1 MEWFLVLLTFFG
13 ALLAL
18 MLTGINVFVAFL
30 IINLTATGLLIGER
44 GFGLFINSV
53 ADSTSN
59 GSYATIPLFI
69 LMGEILFR
77 SGSVDVLFDSVD
89 RLVGR
94 VRGRLYAVVIVIAT
108 IFGALSGAAVAV
120 SAMLGRSAM
129 PNMAARGYSPKM
141 SATVIL
147 AGASLAPIIPPS
159 LLAIIIGSLADVSI
173 SGLLI
178 AGIVPGIIVSLMTGT
193 YVILSVM
200 RDPTLAPPDTPPD
213 DTTSGGAAAR
223 GSALGA
229 VIRMVPFM
237 FIIFMVMG
245 MIMLGIATPGESAAT
260 GVIGATLVAMLYRRA
275 SLGMLLQALTSA
287 TRLSVMI
294 MVIVASSTLFSQL
307 VAFTG
312 ASQALVGWATDL
324 GLPPMTMFVVLM
336 ALPLILC
343 MFIDQIAFLLM
354 AVPLYDPLVHALGYD
369 PIWFWT
375 IFLVNLTVGGVTPP
389 FGYTLFALSAAAPNL
404 STAQVFRA
412 SYPVVVIFLAAMTLF
427 ALVPPLVTWLPGML

>member
-1 MEWFLVLLTFFG
+1 MDWVIILLSFFS
-13 ALLAL
+13 ALLLL
-18 MLTGINVFVAFL
+18 MLTGINVFIAFL
-30 IINLTATGLLIGER
+30 TVNLTATAILIGER
-44 GFGLFINSV
+44 GFGLFVNSV
-53 ADSTSN
+53 TDSISN

-89 RLVGR
+89 RLVGK

-129 PNMAARGYSPKM
+129 PTMEARGYSPRL

-173 SGLLI
+173 AGLLI
-178 AGIVPGIIVSLMTGT
+178 AGIIPGIIISIMTGS
-193 YVILSVM
+193 YVAASVM
-200 RDPTLAPPDTPPD
+200 RNPALAPADTED
-213 DTTSGGAAAR
+213 EDEDR

-229 VIRMVPFM
+229 LLRMIPFM

-245 MIMLGIATPGESAAT
+245 MIMLGVATPGESAAT
-260 GVIGATLVAMLYRRA
+260 GVVGSILVAILYKRA
-275 SLGMLLQALTSA
+275 SVEMLISALTSA

-312 ASQALVGWATDL
+312 ASRALVAWATEL
-324 GLPPMTMFVVLM
+324 GLSPMVMFFILM
-336 ALPLILC
+336 ALPLVLC

-354 AVPLYDPLVHALGYD
+354 AVPLYEPLVAALGYD

-375 IFLVNLTVGGVTPP
+375 IFLINLTVGGVTPP
-389 FGYTLFALSAAAPNL
+389 FGYTLFALSAAAPNI
-404 STAQVFRA
+404 SVAQVFRA
-412 SYPVVVIFLAAMTLF
+412 SYPVLVIFLFAMLLLTF
-427 ALVPPLVTWLPGML
+427 VPEIVTWLPSVI

>member
-1 MEWFLVLLTFFG
+1 MDWIIILVSFFS
-13 ALLAL
+13 ALLLL
-18 MLTGINVFVAFL
+18 MLTGINVFIAFL
-30 IINLTATGLLIGER
+30 AVNLTATALLIGER
-44 GFGLFINSV
+44 GFGLFVNSV
-53 ADSTSN
+53 TDSTSN

-89 RLVGR
+89 RLVGKI
-94 VRGRLYAVVIVIAT
+94 RGRLYAVVIVIAT

-129 PNMAARGYSPKM
+129 PTMEARGYSPRL

-173 SGLLI
+173 AGLLI
-178 AGIVPGIIVSLMTGT
+178 AGIVPGIIISIMTGA
-193 YVILSVM
+193 YVTASVISN
-200 RDPTLAPPDTPPD
+200 PALAPTDSDETD
-213 DTTSGGAAAR
+213 DPR

-229 VIRMVPFM
+229 MLRMFPFM

-260 GVIGATLVAMLYRRA
+260 GVVGSILVAMLYKRA
-275 SLGMLLQALTSA
+275 SFSMLRTALISA

-312 ASQALVGWATDL
+312 ASRALVAWATDL
-324 GLPPMTMFVVLM
+324 GLSPMAMFFILM
-336 ALPLILC
+336 ALPFVLC

-354 AVPLYDPLVHALGYD
+354 AVPLYEPLVTALGYD

-375 IFLVNLTVGGVTPP
+375 IFLINLTVGGVTPP

-404 STAQVFRA
+404 SVGQVFRA
-412 SYPVVVIFLAAMTLF
+412 SYPVVAIFLLAMLLLT
-427 ALVPPLVTWLPGML
+427 LVPGLVTWLPGII

>member
-1 MEWFLVLLTFFG
+1 MDWVIILLSFFC
-13 ALLAL
+13 ALLFL
-18 MLTGINVFVAFL
+18 MLTGINVFIAFL
-30 IINLTATGLLIGER
+30 TVNLTATALLIGER
-44 GFGLFINSV
+44 GFGLFVNSV
-53 ADSTSN
+53 TDSISN

-89 RLVGR
+89 RLVGKI
-94 VRGRLYAVVIVIAT
+94 RGRLYAVVIVIAT

-129 PNMAARGYSPKM
+129 PTMEARGYSPRL

-173 SGLLI
+173 AGLLI
-178 AGIVPGIIVSLMTGT
+178 AGIIPGIIISIMTGS
-193 YVILSVM
+193 YVAASIM
-200 RDPTLAPPDTPPD
+200 RNPSLAPADTED
-213 DTTSGGAAAR
+213 EEDR
-223 GSALGA
+223 GSAIGA
-229 VIRMVPFM
+229 LLRMIPFM

-260 GVIGATLVAMLYRRA
+260 GVVGSILVAVLYKRA
-275 SLGMLLQALTSA
+275 SVEMLISALTSA

-312 ASQALVGWATDL
+312 ASRAMVAWATEL
-324 GLPPMTMFVVLM
+324 GLSPMVMFFILM
-336 ALPLILC
+336 ALPLVLC

-354 AVPLYDPLVHALGYD
+354 AVPLYEPLVSALGYD

-375 IFLVNLTVGGVTPP
+375 IFLINLTVGGVTPP

-404 STAQVFRA
+404 SVAQVFRA
-412 SYPVVVIFLAAMTLF
+412 SYPVLVIFLLAMLLLTF
-427 ALVPPLVTWLPGML
+427 VPGIVTWLPSVI

>member
-1 MEWFLVLLTFFG
+1 MDWIIILVSFFS
-13 ALLAL
+13 ALLLL
-18 MLTGINVFVAFL
+18 MLTGINVFIAFL
-30 IINLTATGLLIGER
+30 AVNLTATALLIGER
-44 GFGLFINSV
+44 GFGLFVNSV
-53 ADSTSN
+53 TDSTSN

-89 RLVGR
+89 RLVGKI
-94 VRGRLYAVVIVIAT
+94 RGRLYAVVIVIAT

-129 PNMAARGYSPKM
+129 PTMEARGYSPRL

-173 SGLLI
+173 AGLLI
-178 AGIVPGIIVSLMTGT
+178 AGIVPGIIISIMTGT
-193 YVILSVM
+193 YVTASVI
-200 RDPTLAPPDTPPD
+200 RNPALAPTDSDETD
-213 DTTSGGAAAR
+213 DPR

-229 VIRMVPFM
+229 MLRMFPFM

-260 GVIGATLVAMLYRRA
+260 GVVGSILVAMLYKRA
-275 SLGMLLQALTSA
+275 SFSMLRTALISA

-312 ASQALVGWATDL
+312 ASRALVAWATDL
-324 GLPPMTMFVVLM
+324 GLSPMAMFFILM
-336 ALPLILC
+336 ALPFVLC

-354 AVPLYDPLVHALGYD
+354 AVPLYEPLVTALGYD

-375 IFLVNLTVGGVTPP
+375 IFLINLTVGGVTPP

-404 STAQVFRA
+404 SVGQVFRA
-412 SYPVVVIFLAAMTLF
+412 SYPVVAIFLLAMLLLT
-427 ALVPPLVTWLPGML
+427 LVPSLVTWLPGII

>member
-1 MEWFLVLLTFFG
+1 MEWALILLTFFS
-13 ALLAL
+13 ALLLL

-30 IINLTATGLLIGER
+30 TVNLTATALLIGER
-44 GFGLFINSV
+44 GFGLFVNSV
-53 ADSTSN
+53 TDSVSN
-59 GSYATIPLFI
+59 GGYATIPLFI

-108 IFGALSGAAVAV
+108 IFGALSGTAVAV

-129 PNMAARGYSPKM
+129 PTMEARGYSPRL

-173 SGLLI
+173 AGLLI
-178 AGIVPGIIVSLMTGT
+178 AGIIPGIIISIMTGA
-193 YVILSVM
+193 YVTTSVM
-200 RDPTLAPPDTPPD
+200 RNPELAPPHSD
-213 DTTSGGAAAR
+213 DDEKDR

-229 VIRMVPFM
+229 VLRMMPFM

-260 GVIGATLVAMLYRRA
+260 GVVGSVLVAILYKRA
-275 SLGMLLQALTSA
+275 SAQMLISALASA

-312 ASQALVGWATDL
+312 ASRALVAWATDL
-324 GLPPMTMFVVLM
+324 GLSPMVMFFILM
-336 ALPLILC
+336 ALPLVLC

-354 AVPLYDPLVHALGYD
+354 AVPLYEPLVSALGYD

-375 IFLVNLTVGGVTPP
+375 IFLINLTVGGVTPP
-389 FGYTLFALSAAAPNL
+389 FGYTLFALSAAAPNI
-404 STAQVFRA
+404 SVGQVFRA
-412 SYPVVVIFLAAMTLF
+412 SYPVLVIFLLAMLLLTF
-427 ALVPPLVTWLPGML
+427 VPGIVTWLPSVI

>member
-1 MEWFLVLLTFFG
+1 MDWALILLCFFG
-13 ALLAL
+13 ALLFL
-18 MLTGINVFVAFL
+18 MSTGMNVFVAFL
-30 IINLTATGLLIGER
+30 VVNLTATALLIGGR
-44 GFGLFINSV
+44 GFGLFVNSV
-53 ADSTSN
+53 TDSISN

-89 RLVGR
+89 RLIGR
-94 VRGRLYAVVIVIAT
+94 IRGRLYAVVIVIAT

-129 PNMAARGYSPKM
+129 PNMEARGYNPRL

-159 LLAIIIGSLADVSI
+159 LLAIIVGSLADVSI
-173 SGLLI
+173 AGLLI
-178 AGIVPGIIVSLMTGT
+178 AGIIPGIIISMMTGT
-193 YVILSVM
+193 YVAASVI
-200 RDPTLAPPDTPPD
+200 RNPSLAPPNVEED
-213 DTTSGGAAAR
+213 DADR

-229 VIRMVPFM
+229 VIRMIPFM

-260 GVIGATLVAMLYRRA
+260 GVVGSILVAMLYKRA
-275 SLGMLLQALTSA
+275 STSMLLEALASA

-294 MVIVASSTLFSQL
+294 MIIVASSTLFSQL

-312 ASQALVGWATDL
+312 ASRALVAWSTEL
-324 GLPPMTMFVVLM
+324 GVSPMVMFIILM
-336 ALPLILC
+336 ALPLFLC

-354 AVPLYDPLVHALGYD
+354 AVPLYEPLVKAMEYD

-375 IFLVNLTVGGVTPP
+375 IFLINLTVGGVTPP
-389 FGYTLFALSAAAPNL
+389 FGYTLFALSAAAPNI
-404 STAQVFRA
+404 SVAQVFRA
-412 SYPVVVIFLAAMTLF
+412 SVPVLVIFLLAMVLLTV
-427 ALVPPLVTWLPGML
+427 VPDLVTWLPGVI

>member
-1 MEWFLVLLTFFG
+1 MDWILDLAAFFG
-13 ALLAL
+13 ALLFL
-18 MLTGINVFVAFL
+18 MMTGINVFVAFL
-30 IINLTATGLLIGER
+30 IVNLTATALLIGER
-44 GFGLFINSV
+44 GFGLFVNSV
-53 ADSTSN
+53 ADSVTN
-59 GSYATIPLFI
+59 GGYATIPLFI

-129 PNMAARGYSPKM
+129 PNMEARGYSRRM

-159 LLAIIIGSLADVSI
+159 LLAIIVGSLADVSI
-173 SGLLI
+173 AGLLV
-178 AGIVPGIIVSLMTGT
+178 AGIVPGIIISLMTAG
-193 YVILSVM
+193 YVALSVM
-200 RDPTLAPPDTPPD
+200 RDPSLAPEDSAGD
-213 DTTSGGAAAR
+213 DAPQ

-229 VIRMVPFM
+229 VLRMIPFM

-260 GVIGATLVAMLYRRA
+260 GVLGSILVAMLYRRA
-275 SLGMLLQALTSA
+275 SFAMLGGAIASA

-312 ASQALVGWATDL
+312 ASRAMVTWAGEL
-324 GLPPMTMFVVLM
+324 GLPPMAMFWILM

-354 AVPLYDPLVHALGYD
+354 AVPLYEPLVHALGFD

-404 STAQVFRA
+404 SVAEVFRA
-412 SYPVVVIFLAAMTLF
+412 SYPVLAIFLLAIVLLS
-427 ALVPPLVTWLPGML
+427 LVPGLATWLPGIL

>member
-1 MEWFLVLLTFFG
+1 MDWIIILVSFFS
-13 ALLAL
+13 ALLLL
-18 MLTGINVFVAFL
+18 MLTGINVFIAFL
-30 IINLTATGLLIGER
+30 AVNLTATALLIGER
-44 GFGLFINSV
+44 GFGLFVNSV
-53 ADSTSN
+53 TDSTSN

-89 RLVGR
+89 RLVGKI
-94 VRGRLYAVVIVIAT
+94 RGRLYAVVIVIAT

-129 PNMAARGYSPKM
+129 PTMEARGYSPRL

-173 SGLLI
+173 AGLLI
-178 AGIVPGIIVSLMTGT
+178 AGIVPGIIISIMTGA
-193 YVILSVM
+193 YVTASVI
-200 RDPTLAPPDTPPD
+200 RNPALAPTDSDETDHP
-213 DTTSGGAAAR
+213 R

-229 VIRMVPFM
+229 MLRMFPFM

-260 GVIGATLVAMLYRRA
+260 GVVGSILVAMLYKRA
-275 SLGMLLQALTSA
+275 SFSMLRTALISA

-312 ASQALVGWATDL
+312 ASRALVAWATDL
-324 GLPPMTMFVVLM
+324 GLSPMAMFFILM
-336 ALPLILC
+336 ALPFVLC

-354 AVPLYDPLVHALGYD
+354 AVPLYEPLVTALGYD

-375 IFLVNLTVGGVTPP
+375 IFLINLTVGGVTPP

-404 STAQVFRA
+404 SVGQVFRA
-412 SYPVVVIFLAAMTLF
+412 SYPVVAIFLLAMLLLT
-427 ALVPPLVTWLPGML
+427 LVPGLVTWLPGII

>member
-1 MEWFLVLLTFFG
+1 MEWALILLTFFS
-13 ALLAL
+13 ALLLL

-30 IINLTATGLLIGER
+30 TVNLTATALLIGER
-44 GFGLFINSV
+44 GFGLFVNSV
-53 ADSTSN
+53 TDSVSN
-59 GSYATIPLFI
+59 GGYATIPLFI

-108 IFGALSGAAVAV
+108 IFGALSGTAVAV

-129 PNMAARGYSPKM
+129 PTMEARGYSPRL

-173 SGLLI
+173 AGLLI
-178 AGIVPGIIVSLMTGT
+178 AGIIPGIIISIMTGA
-193 YVILSVM
+193 YVTTSVM
-200 RDPTLAPPDTPPD
+200 RNPELAPPHSDND
-213 DTTSGGAAAR
+213 EKDR

-229 VIRMVPFM
+229 VLRMMPFM

-260 GVIGATLVAMLYRRA
+260 GVVGSVLVAILYKRA
-275 SLGMLLQALTSA
+275 SAQMLISALASA

-312 ASQALVGWATDL
+312 ASRALVAWATDL
-324 GLPPMTMFVVLM
+324 GLSPMVMFFILM
-336 ALPLILC
+336 ALPLVLC

-354 AVPLYDPLVHALGYD
+354 AVPLYEPLVSALGYD

-375 IFLVNLTVGGVTPP
+375 IFLINLTVGGVTPP
-389 FGYTLFALSAAAPNL
+389 FGYTLFALSAAAPNI
-404 STAQVFRA
+404 SVGQVFRA
-412 SYPVVVIFLAAMTLF
+412 SYPVLVIFLLAMLLLTF
-427 ALVPPLVTWLPGML
+427 VPGIVTWLPSVI

>member
-1 MEWFLVLLTFFG
+1 MDWALILLSFFS
-13 ALLAL
+13 ALLLL
-18 MLTGINVFVAFL
+18 MLTGINVFIAFL
-30 IINLTATGLLIGER
+30 AVNLTATALLIGER
-44 GFGLFINSV
+44 GFGLFVNSV
-53 ADSTSN
+53 TDSISN

-89 RLVGR
+89 RLVGK

-129 PNMAARGYSPKM
+129 PTMEARGYSPRL

-173 SGLLI
+173 AGLLI
-178 AGIVPGIIVSLMTGT
+178 AGIIPGIVISIMTGV
-193 YVILSVM
+193 YVTTSVM
-200 RDPTLAPPDTPPD
+200 RNPGLAPD
-213 DTTSGGAAAR
+213 DSEEEEQDR
-223 GSALGA
+223 GSVLGA
-229 VIRMVPFM
+229 LLRMVPFM

-260 GVIGATLVAMLYRRA
+260 GVVGSVLVAMLYKRA
-275 SLGMLLQALTSA
+275 SAGMLLAALTSA

-312 ASQALVGWATDL
+312 ASRALVAWATEL
-324 GLPPMTMFVVLM
+324 GLSPMVMFFILM
-336 ALPLILC
+336 ALPLVLC

-354 AVPLYDPLVHALGYD
+354 AVPLYEPLVAALGYD

-375 IFLVNLTVGGVTPP
+375 IFLINLTVGGVTPP
-389 FGYTLFALSAAAPNL
+389 FGYTLFALSAAAPNI
-404 STAQVFRA
+404 SVGQVFRA
-412 SYPVVVIFLAAMTLF
+412 SYPVLVIFLLAMLLMTF
-427 ALVPPLVTWLPGML
+427 VPGIVTWLPSVL

>member
-1 MEWFLVLLTFFG
+1 MDWALILLSFFG
-13 ALLAL
+13 ALLLL
-18 MLTGINVFVAFL
+18 MSTGINVFVAFL
-30 IINLTATGLLIGER
+30 LVNLSATVILIGER
-44 GFGLFINSV
+44 GFGLFVNSV
-53 ADSTSN
+53 TDSISN

-89 RLVGR
+89 RLIGKI
-94 VRGRLYAVVIVIAT
+94 RGRLYAVVIVIAT

-129 PNMAARGYSPKM
+129 PNMEARGYNPRL

-159 LLAIIIGSLADVSI
+159 LLAIIVGSLADVSI
-173 SGLLI
+173 AGLLI
-178 AGIVPGIIVSLMTGT
+178 AGIVPGIIISIMTAG
-193 YVILSVM
+193 YVAVSVM
-200 RDPTLAPPDTPPD
+200 KNPALAPPDNEED
-213 DTTSGGAAAR
+213 DCDRS
-223 GSALGA
+223 SAFVAIL
-229 VIRMVPFM
+229 RMIPFM

-260 GVIGATLVAMLYRRA
+260 GVVGAILVAMLYKRA
-275 SLGMLLQALTSA
+275 NAEMLLEALFSA

-294 MVIVASSTLFSQL
+294 MIIVASSTLFSQL

-312 ASQALVGWATDL
+312 ASRALVAWSTEL
-324 GLPPMTMFVVLM
+324 GVSPMVMFVILM
-336 ALPLILC
+336 ALPLFLC

-354 AVPLYDPLVHALGYD
+354 AVPLYEPLVAAMGYD

-375 IFLVNLTVGGVTPP
+375 IFLINLTVGGVTPP
-389 FGYTLFALSAAAPNL
+389 FGYTLFALSAAAPNV
-404 STAQVFRA
+404 TVAQVFRA
-412 SYPVVVIFLAAMTLF
+412 SVPVLVIFLLAMVLLTI
-427 ALVPPLVTWLPGML
+427 VPDLVTWLPGVI

>member
-1 MEWFLVLLTFFG
+1 MDWIIILASFFS
-13 ALLAL
+13 ALLLL
-18 MLTGINVFVAFL
+18 MLTGINVFIAFL
-30 IINLTATGLLIGER
+30 AVNLTATALLIGER
-44 GFGLFINSV
+44 GFGLFVNSV
-53 ADSTSN
+53 TDSTSN

-89 RLVGR
+89 RLIGKM
-94 VRGRLYAVVIVIAT
+94 RGRLYAVVIVIAT

-129 PNMAARGYSPKM
+129 PTMEARGYSPRL

-173 SGLLI
+173 AGLLI
-178 AGIVPGIIVSLMTGT
+178 AGIVPGIIISIMTGA
-193 YVILSVM
+193 YVTASVISN
-200 RDPTLAPPDTPPD
+200 PSLAPANSNETD
-213 DTTSGGAAAR
+213 DHR
-223 GSALGA
+223 GSAFGA
-229 VIRMVPFM
+229 ILRMFPFM

-260 GVIGATLVAMLYRRA
+260 GVVGSILVAMLYKRA
-275 SLGMLLQALTSA
+275 SFSMLRTALISA

-312 ASQALVGWATDL
+312 ASRALVAWATDL
-324 GLPPMTMFVVLM
+324 GLSPMAMFFILM
-336 ALPLILC
+336 ALPFVLC

-354 AVPLYDPLVHALGYD
+354 AVPLYEPLVTALGYD

-375 IFLVNLTVGGVTPP
+375 IFLINLTVGGVTPP

-404 STAQVFRA
+404 SVGQVFRA
-412 SYPVVVIFLAAMTLF
+412 SYPVVAIFLLAMLLLT
-427 ALVPPLVTWLPGML
+427 LVPGLVTWLPGII

>member
-1 MEWFLVLLTFFG
+1 MEWYLILAAFFG

-30 IINLTATGLLIGER
+30 LVNLTATVLLIGER
-44 GFGLFINSV
+44 GFGLFVNSV
-53 ADSTSN
+53 TDSISN

-89 RLVGR
+89 RLIGK

-129 PNMAARGYSPKM
+129 PNMEARGYSPRL

-159 LLAIIIGSLADVSI
+159 LLAIIVGSLADVSI
-173 SGLLI
+173 AGLLV
-178 AGIVPGIIVSLMTGT
+178 AGIVPGIIISVMTGI
-193 YVILSVM
+193 YVAGAIL
-200 RDPTLAPPDTPPD
+200 RRPELAPPAP
-213 DTTSGGAAAR
+213 SGEMEGAR
-223 GSALGA
+223 GSAGGA
-229 VIRMVPFM
+229 LLRMAPFM

-260 GVIGATLVAMLYRRA
+260 GVLGAILVAMLYRRA
-275 SLGMLLQALTSA
+275 SGGMLVAALTSA

-312 ASQALVGWATDL
+312 ASRAMVSWATDL
-324 GLPPMTMFVVLM
+324 GVSPMGMFVILM
-336 ALPLILC
+336 ALPLFLC

-354 AVPLYDPLVHALGYD
+354 AVPLYEPLVAAMGYD

-375 IFLVNLTVGGVTPP
+375 IFLINLTVGGVTPP
-389 FGYTLFALSAAAPNL
+389 FGYTLFALSAAAPNI
-404 STAQVFRA
+404 SVGQVFRA
-412 SYPVVVIFLAAMTLF
+412 SYPVLVIFLLAMVLL
-427 ALVPPLVTWLPGML
+427 AVVPGLVTWLPGVI

>member
-1 MEWFLVLLTFFG
+1 MEWALILLTFFS
-13 ALLAL
+13 ALLLL

-30 IINLTATGLLIGER
+30 TVNLTATALLIGER
-44 GFGLFINSV
+44 GFGLFVNSV
-53 ADSTSN
+53 TDSVSN
-59 GSYATIPLFI
+59 GGYATIPLFI

-108 IFGALSGAAVAV
+108 IFGALSGTAVAV

-129 PNMAARGYSPKM
+129 PTMEARGYSPRL

-173 SGLLI
+173 AGLLI
-178 AGIVPGIIVSLMTGT
+178 AGIIPGIIISIMTGA
-193 YVILSVM
+193 YVTTSVM
-200 RDPTLAPPDTPPD
+200 RNPELAPPQSD
-213 DTTSGGAAAR
+213 DDEKDR

-229 VIRMVPFM
+229 VLRMMPFM

-260 GVIGATLVAMLYRRA
+260 GVVGSVLVAILYKRA
-275 SLGMLLQALTSA
+275 SAQMLISALASA

-312 ASQALVGWATDL
+312 ASRALVAWATDL
-324 GLPPMTMFVVLM
+324 GLSPMVMFFILM
-336 ALPLILC
+336 ALPLVLC

-354 AVPLYDPLVHALGYD
+354 AVPLYEPLVSALGYD

-375 IFLVNLTVGGVTPP
+375 IFLINLTVGGVTPP
-389 FGYTLFALSAAAPNL
+389 FGYTLFALSAAAPNI
-404 STAQVFRA
+404 SVGQVFRA
-412 SYPVVVIFLAAMTLF
+412 SYPVLVIFLLAMLLLTF
-427 ALVPPLVTWLPGML
+427 VPGIVTWLPSVI

>member
-1 MEWFLVLLTFFG
+1 MEWVLILVSFFS
-13 ALLAL
+13 ALLLL
-18 MLTGINVFVAFL
+18 MTTGINVFIAFL
-30 IINLTATGLLIGER
+30 IVNLSATAILIGER
-44 GFGLFINSV
+44 GFGLFVNSV
-53 ADSTSN
+53 SDSITN
-59 GSYATIPLFI
+59 GSYVTIPLFI

-89 RLVGR
+89 RVIGR
-94 VRGRLYAVVIVIAT
+94 IRGRLYAVVIVIAT

-120 SAMLGRSAM
+120 AAMLGRSAM
-129 PNMAARGYSPKM
+129 PNMEARGYSPRM

-159 LLAIIIGSLADVSI
+159 LLAIIVGSLADVSI

-178 AGIVPGIIVSLMTGT
+178 AGIVPGVIISIMTGT
-193 YVILSVM
+193 YVTLAVM
-200 RDPTLAPPDTPPD
+200 RDPSLAPPDVD
-213 DTTSGGAAAR
+213 DDEETDR

-229 VIRMVPFM
+229 FARMIPFL

-260 GVIGATLVAMLYRRA
+260 GVVGSILVAILYKKA
-275 SLGMLLQALTSA
+275 SFQMIGEALKSA

-294 MVIVASSTLFSQL
+294 MIIVASSTLFSQL

-312 ASQALVGWATDL
+312 ASRALVAWATEL
-324 GLPPMTMFVVLM
+324 GLPPLIMFFILM
-336 ALPLILC
+336 ALPLVLC

-354 AVPLYDPLVHALGYD
+354 AVPLYEPLVGALGFD

-375 IFLVNLTVGGVTPP
+375 IFLINLTVGGVTPP
-389 FGYTLFALSAAAPNL
+389 FGYTLFALSAAAPNI
-404 STAQVFRA
+404 SVSSVFRA
-412 SYPVVVIFLAAMTLF
+412 SYPVILIFLLAMLLLTF
-427 ALVPPLVTWLPGML
+427 VPELTTWLPGLI

>member
-1 MEWFLVLLTFFG
+1 MDWLIILLTFFS

-18 MLTGINVFVAFL
+18 MLTGINVFIAFL
-30 IINLTATGLLIGER
+30 AVNLTATALLIGER

-53 ADSTSN
+53 TDSISN

-94 VRGRLYAVVIVIAT
+94 IRGRLYAVVIVIAT

-129 PNMAARGYSPKM
+129 PTMEARGYSPRL

-173 SGLLI
+173 AGLLI
-178 AGIVPGIIVSLMTGT
+178 AGIIPGIIISLMTGT
-193 YVILSVM
+193 YVTVSVM
-200 RDPTLAPPDTPPD
+200 RNHDLAPADTHDPEKD
-213 DTTSGGAAAR
+213 R
-223 GSALGA
+223 GSVLRALL
-229 VIRMVPFM
+229 RMIPFM

-260 GVIGATLVAMLYRRA
+260 GVVGSIFVAILYKRA
-275 SLGMLLQALTSA
+275 STKMLLAALTSA

-312 ASQALVGWATDL
+312 ASRELVAWATEL
-324 GLPPMTMFVVLM
+324 GLSPMVMFFILM
-336 ALPLILC
+336 ALPLVLC

-354 AVPLYDPLVHALGYD
+354 AVPLYEPLVAALGYD

-375 IFLVNLTVGGVTPP
+375 IFLINLTVGGVTPP
-389 FGYTLFALSAAAPNL
+389 FGYTLFALSAAAPNI
-404 STAQVFRA
+404 TVAQVFRA
-412 SYPVVVIFLAAMTLF
+412 SYPVLVIFLLAMLLLTF
-427 ALVPPLVTWLPGML
+427 VPGIVTWLPSVI

>member
-1 MEWFLVLLTFFG
+1 MEWILILVNFFS
-13 ALLAL
+13 ALLFL
-18 MLTGINVFVAFL
+18 MVTGINVFIAFL
-30 IINLTATGLLIGER
+30 IVNLSATAILIGQR
-44 GFGLFINSV
+44 GFGLFVNSV
-53 ADSTSN
+53 SDSVTN
-59 GSYATIPLFI
+59 GSYVTIPLFI

-94 VRGRLYAVVIVIAT
+94 IRGRLYAVVIVIAT

-120 SAMLGRSAM
+120 AAMLGRSAM
-129 PNMAARGYSPKM
+129 PNMEARGYSPRM

-159 LLAIIIGSLADVSI
+159 LLAIIVGSLADVSI

-178 AGIVPGIIVSLMTGT
+178 AGIVPGIIISVMTGL
-193 YVILSVM
+193 YVIVSVI
-200 RDPTLAPPDTPPD
+200 RDPSLVPLDVEEDMTKD
-213 DTTSGGAAAR
+213 R
-223 GSALGA
+223 GSVLGA
-229 VIRMVPFM
+229 FVRMVPFM

-260 GVIGATLVAMLYRRA
+260 GVVGSILVAILYKRA
-275 SLGMLLQALTSA
+275 SFSMLLAALQSA

-294 MVIVASSTLFSQL
+294 MIIVASSTLFSQL

-312 ASQALVGWATDL
+312 ASRALVAWATEL
-324 GLPPMTMFVVLM
+324 GLSPMTMFFILM
-336 ALPLILC
+336 ALPLVLC

-354 AVPLYDPLVHALGYD
+354 AVPLYEPLVGALGFD

-375 IFLVNLTVGGVTPP
+375 IFLINLTVGGVTPP
-389 FGYTLFALSAAAPNL
+389 FGYTLFALSAAAPNI
-404 STAQVFRA
+404 SVSSVFRA
-412 SYPVVVIFLAAMTLF
+412 SYPVIVIFLFAMLLLTF
-427 ALVPPLVTWLPGML
+427 VPELTTWLPGFI

>member
-1 MEWFLVLLTFFG
+1 MEWALILLTFFS
-13 ALLAL
+13 ALLLL

-30 IINLTATGLLIGER
+30 TVNLTATALLIGER
-44 GFGLFINSV
+44 GFGLFVNSV
-53 ADSTSN
+53 TDSVSN
-59 GSYATIPLFI
+59 GGYATIPLFI

-108 IFGALSGAAVAV
+108 IFGALSGTAVAV

-129 PNMAARGYSPKM
+129 PTMEARGYSPRL

-173 SGLLI
+173 AGLLI
-178 AGIVPGIIVSLMTGT
+178 AGIIPGIIISIMTGA
-193 YVILSVM
+193 YVTTSVM
-200 RDPTLAPPDTPPD
+200 RNPELAPPQSD
-213 DTTSGGAAAR
+213 DNEKDR

-229 VIRMVPFM
+229 VLRMMPFM

-260 GVIGATLVAMLYRRA
+260 GVVGSVLVAILYKRA
-275 SLGMLLQALTSA
+275 SAQMLISALASA

-312 ASQALVGWATDL
+312 ASRALVAWATDL
-324 GLPPMTMFVVLM
+324 GLSPMVMFFILM
-336 ALPLILC
+336 ALPLVLC

-354 AVPLYDPLVHALGYD
+354 AVPLYEPLVSALGYD

-375 IFLVNLTVGGVTPP
+375 IFLINLTVGGVTPP
-389 FGYTLFALSAAAPNL
+389 FGYTLFALSAAAPNI
-404 STAQVFRA
+404 SVGQVFRA
-412 SYPVVVIFLAAMTLF
+412 SYPVLVIFLLAMLLLTF
-427 ALVPPLVTWLPGML
+427 VPGIVTWLPSVI

>member
-1 MEWFLVLLTFFG
+1 MEWIIILVAFFS
-13 ALLAL
+13 ALLLL
-18 MLTGINVFVAFL
+18 MLTGINVFIAFL
-30 IINLTATGLLIGER
+30 TVNLTATALLIGER
-44 GFGLFINSV
+44 GFGLFVNSV
-53 ADSTSN
+53 SDSISN

-89 RLVGR
+89 RLVGKI
-94 VRGRLYAVVIVIAT
+94 RGRLYAVVIVIAT

-129 PNMAARGYSPKM
+129 PTMEARGYSPRL
-141 SATVIL
+141 SASVIL

-173 SGLLI
+173 AGLLI
-178 AGIVPGIIVSLMTGT
+178 AGIVPGIIIATMTGA
-193 YVILSVM
+193 YVTASVI
-200 RDPTLAPPDTPPD
+200 RNPALAPADTEEPDEK
-213 DTTSGGAAAR
+213 R

-229 VIRMVPFM
+229 LVRMLPFM

-260 GVIGATLVAMLYRRA
+260 GVVGSILVAMLYKRA
-275 SLGMLLQALTSA
+275 SLSMLRAALTSA

-312 ASQALVGWATDL
+312 ASRELVAWATEL
-324 GLPPMTMFVVLM
+324 GLSPMAMFFILM
-336 ALPLILC
+336 ALPFVLC

-354 AVPLYDPLVHALGYD
+354 AVPLYEPLVTALGYD

-375 IFLVNLTVGGVTPP
+375 IFLINLTVGGVTPP

-404 STAQVFRA
+404 SVGQVFRA
-412 SYPVVVIFLAAMTLF
+412 SYPVVAIFLLAMLLLTF
-427 ALVPPLVTWLPGML
+427 VPVLVTWLPGII